1 MGKILLE
8 GMEFFAYHGCFR
20 EEKIIG
26 TKFMVDLEVE
36 TDTVAAEGSD
46 NLHETVNYQE
56 LFRLVKQQ
64 MEIKSNLLENV
75 SRRILDQ
82 IRKDFPEV
90 AKATV
95 KISKMN
101 PPLGG
106 KIQQVSCILSF

>member
-1 MGKILLE
+1 MGKIILE

-36 TDTVAAEGSD
+36 VDTAKAEKSD
-46 NLHETVNYQE
+46 DLHDTVNYQA
-56 LFRLVKQQ
+56 LFKLVKQQ

-75 SRRILDQ
+75 ASRILGR
-82 IRKDFPEV
+82 IKDTFPEV
-90 AKATV
+90 TTATV
-95 KISKMN
+95 KIAKLN

-106 KIQQVSCILSF
+106 KIRQVSCILTY